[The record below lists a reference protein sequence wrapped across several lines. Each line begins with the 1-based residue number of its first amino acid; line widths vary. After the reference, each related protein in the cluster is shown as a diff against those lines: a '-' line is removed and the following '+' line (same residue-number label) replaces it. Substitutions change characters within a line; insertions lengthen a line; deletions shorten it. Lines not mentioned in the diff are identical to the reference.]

1 MSVFI
6 SDTVVTAVILVLDV
20 TFLRILSAKCM
31 QIEKSGLQEH
41 VQLKLENCQFQII
54 YFVILK

>member
-1 MSVFI
+1 MSVFV
-6 SDTVVTAVILVLDV
+6 SDMAVTAVILDV
-20 TFLRILSAKCM
+20 TFLRILSAECM
-31 QIEKSGLQEH
+31 QIEKSGVQEH

>member
-1 MSVFI
+1 MSVFV
-6 SDTVVTAVILVLDV
+6 SDTVLTAVILDV
-20 TFLRILSAKCM
+20 TFLRILSAECM
-31 QIEKSGLQEH
+31 QIEKSGVQEP

>member
-1 MSVFI
+1 MSVFV
-6 SDTVVTAVILVLDV
+6 SDTVVTAVILDV
-20 TFLRILSAKCM
+20 TFLRILSTECM
-31 QIEKSGLQEH
+31 QIEKPGVQEN

>member
-1 MSVFI
+1 MSVFV
-6 SDTVVTAVILVLDV
+6 SDTVVTAVILDV
-20 TFLRILSAKCM
+20 TFLRILSAECM
-31 QIEKSGLQEH
+31 QIEKSGVQEH